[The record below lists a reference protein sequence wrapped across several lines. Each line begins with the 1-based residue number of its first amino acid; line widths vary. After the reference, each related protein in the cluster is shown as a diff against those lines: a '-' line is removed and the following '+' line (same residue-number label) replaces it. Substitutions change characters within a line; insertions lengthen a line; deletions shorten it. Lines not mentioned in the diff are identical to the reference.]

1 MSLTQVP
8 PERLTAILARAETL
22 KQQRLDED
30 KSKTDFEYF
39 SQFLQIRP
47 KAGSL
52 VPFILNSAQ
61 RKVLC
66 AIEEQRVKTGRVRAI
81 ILKGRQVGCT
91 TRRRDGLDGTQ
102 LPDAGSKGGIA
113 NDRRARHARCNH
125 FE

>member
-1 MSLTQVP
+1 MGNRPKSWTRSFSRSSSTCCINRTSHYSLKEKLSMSLTEVP
-8 PERLTAILARAETL
+8 PEQLTAILARAEAL

-66 AIEEQRVKTGRVRAI
+66 AI
-81 ILKGRQVGCT
+81 
-91 TRRRDGLDGTQ
+91 
-102 LPDAGSKGGIA
+102 
-113 NDRRARHARCNH
+113 
-125 FE
+125 